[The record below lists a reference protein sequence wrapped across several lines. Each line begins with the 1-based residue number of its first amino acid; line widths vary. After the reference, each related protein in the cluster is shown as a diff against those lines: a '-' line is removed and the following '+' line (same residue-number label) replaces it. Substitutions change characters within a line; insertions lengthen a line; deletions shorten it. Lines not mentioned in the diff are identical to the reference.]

1 MSRWLAVIG
10 LFAVAMSLGAG
21 HVFARLAFANGANVL
36 TGALTRALSATILL
50 YLLLQLRHIKLAPL
64 HREFKATLILG
75 LFITGQTG
83 LIQLAVSLLPV
94 SVAILVFYLFPVF
107 TGLASAML
115 GDERFTPRLIGTLIA
130 AFGGLTLVL
139 GIGHLSANPL
149 GIAAAVGAAIC
160 FSAALVLTPRLAPT
174 MAAPM
179 RTFYTLATSAVVFI
193 IIVFGTSSID
203 LPDNTHGWIGIVG
216 LGLCYSMGIT
226 GLFLL
231 LPLLGPTQSAMVLNL
246 EPVFV
251 AGIAWLALGERLSAL
266 QLLGGVI
273 VVSAVIFFQVT
284 AARRRS

>member
-1 MSRWLAVIG
+1 MSRWLAVLG
-10 LFAVAMSLGAG
+10 LFVVAMSLGAG

-50 YLLLQLRHIKLAPL
+50 YLLLQLRRIRLAPL

-83 LIQLAVSLLPV
+83 LIQLAVSQLPV
-94 SVAILVFYLFPVF
+94 SVAVLVFYLFPVF

-115 GDERFTPRLIGTLIA
+115 GDERFSLRLMGTLLA
-130 AFGGLTLVL
+130 AFVGLSLVL
-139 GIGHLSANPL
+139 GVGHLSASPL
-149 GIAAAVGAAIC
+149 GIAAAVGAAVC

-174 MAAPM
+174 MAAPL

-193 IIVFGTSSID
+193 VIVLGTNSID
-203 LPDNTHGWIGIVG
+203 PPDNTLGWIGITG

-251 AGIAWLALGERLSAL
+251 AMIAWLALSEQLTLL
-266 QLLGGVI
+266 QIFGGA
-273 VVSAVIFFQVT
+273 VVVAAVIFFQVT
-284 AARRRS
+284 AARRG

>member
-1 MSRWLAVIG
+1 
-10 LFAVAMSLGAG
+10 MSLGAG
-21 HVFARLAFANGANVL
+21 HVFARLAFANGTNVL

-50 YLLLQLRHIKLAPL
+50 YLLLQLRRVRLAPL

-75 LFITGQTG
+75 LFISGQTG

-94 SVAILVFYLFPVF
+94 SVAVLVFYLFPVF

-115 GDERFTPRLIGTLIA
+115 GDERFSLRLIGTLLA
-130 AFGGLTLVL
+130 AFVGLSLVL
-139 GIGHLSANPL
+139 GVGHLSASPL
-149 GIAAAVGAAIC
+149 GVAAAVSAAIC

-174 MAAPM
+174 MAAPL
-179 RTFYTLATSAVVFI
+179 RTFYTLATSAAVFI
-193 IIVFGTSSID
+193 VIVLGTNSID
-203 LPDNTHGWIGIVG
+203 LPDNASGWVGITG

-251 AGIAWLALGERLSAL
+251 AMIAWLALSEQLTLL
-266 QLLGGVI
+266 QIFGGA
-273 VVSAVIFFQVT
+273 VVVAAVIFFQVT
-284 AARRRS
+284 AARRN